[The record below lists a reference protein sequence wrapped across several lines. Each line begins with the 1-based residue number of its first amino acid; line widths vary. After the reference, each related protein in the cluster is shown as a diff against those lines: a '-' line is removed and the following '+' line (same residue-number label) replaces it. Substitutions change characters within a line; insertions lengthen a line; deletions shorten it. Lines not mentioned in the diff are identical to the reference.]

1 MRDIDSLL
9 GFGETEDE
17 LEMKSDDD
25 DDDHSSDEND
35 SSSATDQ
42 AGRRSHLRDDR
53 STDSVRRA
61 RYNFIM
67 HRVSEN
73 LYLFCLEPN
82 VFLSVSAVLAGWYF
96 VGKVS
101 EGDEIEWLYSTSA
114 HYRTFSAIPIYYGPQ
129 CFSSM

>member
-1 MRDIDSLL
+1 VRDIDSLL

-25 DDDHSSDEND
+25 DDDHSGDEND

-61 RYNFIM
+61 RYSFIV
-67 HRVSEN
+67 HRVSEK
-73 LYLFCLEPN
+73 
-82 VFLSVSAVLAGWYF
+82 SSDLADF
-96 VGKVS
+96 
-101 EGDEIEWLYSTSA
+101 
-114 HYRTFSAIPIYYGPQ
+114 FSAPPPMQ
-129 CFSSM
+129 APRLKE